1 MDIHTRIVAV
11 LHIVFGALGVA
22 VPLFFG
28 LALGG
33 VAAFMPDVRIPGIA
47 FGLGA
52 LFLGFFILLALVDVI
67 AGIALLKGSR
77 NARVF
82 VIVIGAL
89 GLFSFPWGTLLGIY
103 TLWALLRKQPVPDV
117 VDARSGLAR
126 KEQ

>member
-22 VPLFFG
+22 ATLIMG
-28 LALGG
+28 LAFGG
-33 VAAFMPDVRIPGIA
+33 FAAFTPDTGLPGFVA
-47 FGLGA
+47 GLGA
-52 LFLGFFILLALVDVI
+52 LFFGFFVLLALVDVI
-67 AGIALLKGSR
+67 AGVALLKGSR

-103 TLWALLRKQPVPDV
+103 TLWALLRRQPVPDV
-117 VDARSGLAR
+117 V
-126 KEQ
+126 